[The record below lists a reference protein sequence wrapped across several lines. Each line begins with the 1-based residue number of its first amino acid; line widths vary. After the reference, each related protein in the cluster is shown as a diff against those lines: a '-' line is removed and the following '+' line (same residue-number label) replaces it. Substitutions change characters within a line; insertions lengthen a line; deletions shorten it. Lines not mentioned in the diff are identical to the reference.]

1 MRIKDYLDMI
11 ENLPQIPFERETFEF
26 AYYNNNKDILDGKNP
41 SYSKLQFIQEPY
53 RDKMNRV
60 LFRWKEVEK
69 PNIDYKVNDIFISS
83 TNDLVFASLI
93 DLTHRY
99 KFKNGTF
106 MTSDIKSCYINFKSK
121 IWYLSD
127 TKNDKFYCIDDDEI
141 IEKLFITSLNEY
153 PNGIPIIWED

>member
-1 MRIKDYLDMI
+1 MRIKDYLDMV
-11 ENLPQIPFERETFEF
+11 EKLPQTPFEKEMVEF
-26 AYYNNNKDILDGKNP
+26 ACHNYNKNL
-41 SYSKLQFIQEPY
+41 SYTKLQFIQVPY
-53 RDKMNRV
+53 KDHMNRV
-60 LFRWKEVEK
+60 RYRWKEVEK

-127 TKNDKFYCIDDDEI
+127 TKYDKFYRIDDDEI